1 MKIYQRC
8 IQGAEAG
15 LLAGGG
21 VALLFLFL
29 DVVHLS
35 PLATPNA
42 LAAGLFHP
50 VGYEY
55 DAGLMTRITAW
66 VGTGF
71 HLLTYTLLH
80 FATFAALGVLAAFAL
95 GRTGWLGS
103 LVGGGVFGLTA
114 CTGVFYLSRQVMDT
128 PVVVE
133 SFGVSGLLLANGLAG
148 VILGAGVYLGRSP
161 DTVQTGDT
169 GSS

>member
-1 MKIYQRC
+1 
-8 IQGAEAG
+8 
-15 LLAGGG
+15 

-50 VGYEY
+50 AGYEY
-55 DAGLMTRITAW
+55 DTGLMNRIAGW

-71 HLLTYTLLH
+71 HLLTYTVLH
-80 FATFAALGVLAAFAL
+80 FATFAALGVVATLIL
-95 GRTGWLGS
+95 GRAGWLAS
-103 LVGGGVFGLTA
+103 LVGGGLFGLTA
-114 CTGVFYLSRQVMDT
+114 CTAVFYASRLVLDT

-133 SFGVSGLLLANGLAG
+133 SFGTPALLLANGLAG
-148 VILGAGVYLGRSP
+148 VILGAGVYLGRTP
-161 DTVQTGDT
+161 DPAEAGDA
-169 GSS
+169 SAS